1 MDWKKIGKRILFPN
15 PAFTAILSVIAL
27 VLLVYGFIALET
39 THVFS
44 ILSYA
49 LSFYAL
55 MLVCLR
61 VPDIIAFVRCF
72 RRENKYYLLY
82 RSDVQLRMNISLYGS
97 FAFNAAYAVFQLW
110 LGLWHHSAWFYS
122 MACYYL
128 LLAGM
133 RILLARTIRNH
144 APGEEQAVEWHRYR
158 LCGIMLLVMN
168 LVLLVFI
175 LYFVYRIR
183 VFYHHEITT
192 IAMAAFTF
200 ASLATAIWNAVRYRQ
215 FGSPAYSA
223 AKAISL
229 ASVAVSMLTLE
240 NAMLTTFGQGE
251 SEMFRQIILA
261 VSGIAVILFVQ
272 GVALYM
278 IVNATRNLRL
288 NNSQT

>member
-144 APGEEQAVEWHRYR
+144 APGEEQVVEWLRYR
-158 LCGIMLLVMN
+158 QCGVMLLMMN

-192 IAMAAFTF
+192 IAMATFTF
-200 ASLATAIWNAVRYRQ
+200 TSLVTAIWNAVRYRQ

-229 ASVAVSMLTLE
+229 ASAAVSMLTLE

-251 SEMFRQIILA
+251 SEIFRQIILA